1 MAYERKY
8 NWRAVIKQI
17 DPEAERRIGEF
28 VSHTLVRDSEI
39 PRKYKELILMACSA
53 TLGLT
58 VIQSRPRPSTH
69 FDPLV
74 SIAHMKPALCMAST
88 SSLSNWRAGS
98 PPVKT
103 IHALF
108 VLNQS
113 LSIGTDAIAV

>member
-53 TLGLT
+53 TLRYGSST
-58 VIQSRPRPSTH
+58 RTHASAASRTSTATPPSC
-69 FDPLV
+69 
-74 SIAHMKPALCMAST
+74 AE
-88 SSLSNWRAGS
+88 
-98 PPVKT
+98 
-103 IHALF
+103 
-108 VLNQS
+108 
-113 LSIGTDAIAV
+113 